1 MPGRCG
7 INDSAFSNTELIVT
21 RSAADGRGLSRLDAN
36 RPLWQCA
43 AAGTTLRPTQD
54 DSLKAPKNMPAQIID
69 GKAIA
74 ESVRNQV
81 AAETEQLISETGIIP
96 HLAAVLVGNDPASEV
111 YVRNKERACQKA
123 GMKSTLHRLDATTAQ
138 SELLTLVDSLNQDA
152 SVHGILVQLPLPKH
166 LDSMQILD
174 AILPTKDVDAFHPEN
189 TGLMLQG
196 RPRFLP
202 CTPAGVMKMLEVTKV
217 PTAGR
222 HAVVIG
228 RSDIVG
234 KPMAALLVQKGVDA
248 TVTICHSRTADIGE
262 VCRTADI
269 LVAAVGIPEF
279 VKGDMIKPGAIVID
293 VGINR
298 VNERLVGDVD
308 YAAASA
314 VASAITP
321 VPGGVGPMTIAMLLQ
336 NTLTSARSFS
346 QRR

>member
-1 MPGRCG
+1 
-7 INDSAFSNTELIVT
+7 
-21 RSAADGRGLSRLDAN
+21 
-36 RPLWQCA
+36 
-43 AAGTTLRPTQD
+43 
-54 DSLKAPKNMPAQIID
+54 MPAQIID

-81 AAETEQLISETGIIP
+81 AVETQQLLSDTGVIP

-111 YVRNKERACQKA
+111 YVRNKERACLKA
-123 GMKSTLHRLDATTAQ
+123 GMKSTLHRLDAATTQ
-138 SELLTLVDSLNQDA
+138 VELLTLVDALNHDA

-202 CTPAGVMKMLEVTKV
+202 CTPAGIMKMLEITKV

-248 TVTICHSRTADIGE
+248 TVTICHSRTADIGA

-279 VKGDMIKPGAIVID
+279 VKGDMIKPRAVVID

-314 VASAITP
+314 IASAITP

-336 NTLTSARSFS
+336 NTLTSAKSFS
-346 QRR
+346 RIR

>member
-1 MPGRCG
+1 
-7 INDSAFSNTELIVT
+7 
-21 RSAADGRGLSRLDAN
+21 
-36 RPLWQCA
+36 
-43 AAGTTLRPTQD
+43 
-54 DSLKAPKNMPAQIID
+54 MPAQIID
-69 GKAIA
+69 GKTIA
-74 ESVRNQV
+74 ESVRTQV
-81 AAETEQLISETGIIP
+81 AAETQQLLRDTGIVP

-111 YVRNKERACQKA
+111 YVRNKERACHKA
-123 GMKSTLHRLDATTAQ
+123 GLKSTLHRLDAATTQAD
-138 SELLTLVDSLNQDA
+138 LLALIAALNRDM

-166 LDSMQILD
+166 LDATQILD

-202 CTPAGVMKMLEVTKV
+202 CTPAGVMKMLEVSNV

-234 KPMAALLVQKGVDA
+234 KPMAVLLVQKGVDA
-248 TVTICHSRTADIGE
+248 TVTICHSRTADIGA

-269 LVAAVGIPEF
+269 LIAAVGIPEF
-279 VKGDMIKPGAIVID
+279 VKGDMIKSGAVVID

-308 YAAASA
+308 FAAACA

-336 NTLTSARSFS
+336 NTLKSASMMNRVS
-346 QRR
+346 